1 MRKQIT
7 HISVLQTAKVA
18 AAMWFVMSVLM
29 IVIVAFPT
37 MMITGQMRMPGLMLV
52 VGPLIYVFFG
62 FVFTVIGAWV
72 YNMLAGVIGGVEY
85 TTTDVDK
92 A

>member
-7 HISVLQTAKVA
+7 HVSVLQTAKLA
-18 AAMWFVMSVLM
+18 AGMWFAMSVLM
-29 IVIVAFPT
+29 IVVVALPT
-37 MMITGQMRMPGLMLV
+37 MTLTGQMQVPGLMLLV
-52 VGPLIYVFFG
+52 LPLFYVFFG

-92 A
+92 I

>member
-7 HISVLQTAKVA
+7 HVSVLQTAKLA
-18 AAMWFVMSVLM
+18 AAMWFAMSVLM
-29 IVIVAFPT
+29 IVVVALPT
-37 MMITGQMRMPGLMLV
+37 MTLTGQMQVPGLMLLV
-52 VGPLIYVFFG
+52 LPLFYVFFG

-92 A
+92 I

>member
-7 HISVLQTAKVA
+7 HVSVLQTAKVA
-18 AAMWFVMSVLM
+18 AVMWFVMSVLM
-29 IVIVAFPT
+29 IVVVAIPT
-37 MMITGQMRMPGLMLV
+37 MMISGQMRMPGFMLV
-52 VGPLIYVFFG
+52 VMPLIYVGFG

-72 YNMLAGVIGGVEY
+72 YNVTASIIGGVEF
-85 TTTDVDK
+85 TTTDIDK